1 MQTLVSEEKQEIQQA
16 NGNIT
21 EINGSSIAVL
31 QEDQPH
37 HQDAQN
43 IVHPMAK
50 AMREMQLRQLKRLR
64 SGHFRVS
71 PVQVVWTFVFVLT
84 FITVVGI
91 CLWGISPV
99 TFWVKN
105 WKEMSLLTIR

>member
-1 MQTLVSEEKQEIQQA
+1 MQSEKQEFFQA
-16 NGNIT
+16 NGNVT

-31 QEDQPH
+31 QEEQTATGDTQH
-37 HQDAQN
+37 N
-43 IVHPMAK
+43 VHPMAK

-71 PVQVVWTFVFVLT
+71 PVKVVWTFVFVLT